1 MNKFILIIAAIF
13 AAVSVSTGYS
23 DEDIIALVAAA
34 ENDEGL
40 DEAIETLE
48 NADDLPPLAD
58 AALGRLWT
66 LKAGR
71 SGFSLVKV
79 MRAKRGLG
87 TLGDYIAASPD
98 DPYALLWRG
107 RSASETDYLIADGPA
122 ARADLE
128 KAAELFRTERSDVEG
143 LAGCYLSLGYL
154 AFDFGDLVRARTYWE
169 LAVITAP
176 EAAPA
181 YEATAMLKLTQG

>member
-1 MNKFILIIAAIF
+1 MNKFVLTIAALLV
-13 AAVSVSTGYS
+13 AVSTSNGYS

-34 ENDEGL
+34 ENGDGL

-48 NADDLPPLAD
+48 NADGLPPLAD

-79 MRAKRGLG
+79 MRARRGLG
-87 TLGDYIAASPD
+87 RLGDYIAANPD

-107 RSASETDYLIADGPA
+107 RSVRETDYLIADGAA

-128 KAAELFRTERSDVEG
+128 KAAELFQNEYSDAGG

-154 AFDFGDLVRARTYWE
+154 AFDFGDLAEARRYWE

-176 EAAPA
+176 KAAPVNEAA
-181 YEATAMLKLTQG
+181 AMLELTRG

>member
-1 MNKFILIIAAIF
+1 MNRFILIIAALLV
-13 AAVSVSTGYS
+13 AVSFSNGHS
-23 DEDIIALVAAA
+23 DEDIIAMVSAA
-34 ENDEGL
+34 EGGDGL

-87 TLGDYIAASPD
+87 RLGDYIAANPD

-107 RSASETDYLIADGPA
+107 RSARETDYLIADGSA

-128 KAAELFRTERSDVEG
+128 KAAELFQNEYSDVEG

-154 AFDFGDLVRARTYWE
+154 AFDFGDLARARTYWE

-176 EAAPA
+176 EAAPGS
-181 YEATAMLKLTQG
+181 EAAAMLELTQG